1 MKRSDR
7 ISDYILAALSA
18 GGGIAEMQRG
28 AIAREFGC
36 VPSQITYVLETR
48 FTPENGYLIET
59 RRGGGGYIRI
69 IRKRD
74 DPQQQLA
81 DLCSVT
87 HQAVSKWEN
96 GGCFPDIT
104 VIPILADF
112 FGVTTDYLLRGTP
125 RKVQYLAANYFS
137 DKWRM
142 QVNEKYLQKG
152 WRVEDIEVSGDGDGA
167 VVMALVLEK
176 EIFE

>member
-1 MKRSDR
+1 MDELSVGRRIAGLRTEKALTQQELGDAIGVSDK
-7 ISDYILAALSA
+7 
-18 GGGIAEMQRG
+18 
-28 AIAREFGC
+28 
-36 VPSQITYVLETR
+36 T
-48 FTPENGYLIET
+48 
-59 RRGGGGYIRI
+59 
-69 IRKRD
+69 
-74 DPQQQLA
+74 
-81 DLCSVT
+81 
-87 HQAVSKWEN
+87 VSKWEN

-104 VIPILADF
+104 IIPILADF

>member
-1 MKRSDR
+1 M
-7 ISDYILAALSA
+7 
-18 GGGIAEMQRG
+18 
-28 AIAREFGC
+28 
-36 VPSQITYVLETR
+36 
-48 FTPENGYLIET
+48 
-59 RRGGGGYIRI
+59 
-69 IRKRD
+69 
-74 DPQQQLA
+74 
-81 DLCSVT
+81 
-87 HQAVSKWEN
+87 
-96 GGCFPDIT
+96 
-104 VIPILADF
+104 
-112 FGVTTDYLLRGTP
+112 TTDYLLRGTP